1 MLFNLVIFDLF
12 GNLVVMDIDNYR
24 FFIIYYFKN
33 FKVLDGFVIVS
44 YLFYFYMGMNLLVF
58 YIYM

>member
-44 YLFYFYMGMNLLVF
+44 YLFYFY
-58 YIYM
+58 I